1 MQRNYKIIG
10 FSIMVT
16 VLVLYY
22 IFYGMRV
29 RIMHPDTYHDYYS
42 KNLFN
47 VFREDCREY
56 TCKSEKPI
64 YKKTR
69 IASADP
75 KTFEVLSDHYTKD
88 KDNVYVCSNGL
99 DYKFKIK
106 CEIIENADTSSF
118 SAIGTT
124 GSAIYAKDKNYVYM
138 LEKVIK
144 NADPQSFSLV
154 NDFANYI
161 YAKDKNFV
169 YKSGQIIQ
177 GADPATFSLVR
188 HNGSLDNAHARDKNF
203 VYKSGEI
210 IDGADPSTF
219 SLVDIYDE
227 RYAKDANHVY
237 LSGKTI
243 ENADPL
249 LFSLVG
255 DKVYSQRDY
264 AKDANHVYLSGK
276 TIENADPLSFSLV
289 GDELI
294 DGRDHTYA
302 KDANHVYRSGEII
315 KDADSSTF
323 SLIYLN
329 TNQDYSYVSYAK
341 DKSNVYVFG
350 KVIENADPQTFHMID
365 EEYIRTKNSGGFSR
379 FAVDSNSIYF
389 TDYDGNLYRV
399 RDIQSVSDLDYFFS
413 VSMEQFLGQRREHTI
428 FLYYEE

>member
-249 LFSLVG
+249 
-255 DKVYSQRDY
+255 
-264 AKDANHVYLSGK
+264 
-276 TIENADPLSFSLV
+276 SFSLV